1 MYIRSSFRSVG
12 LKALFTFSLIA
23 SLAGFSFGQTT
34 TGTITGTVTDPK
46 GLSMTNVNVVVRNM
60 DTGSNHLVTSNDAG
74 VYVAPLLQPGNYSL
88 TATKEGFAKMER
100 TGVMVLLGQTLTI
113 DFQMSLETQQQV
125 VTVTEQTP
133 LIETSKTEQSQNVS
147 EDLVA
152 NLPLASRRWE
162 EFVLLTPGVTTDG
175 TTGLSSFHGISAL
188 YNNNSVD
195 GANNTQA
202 FFSEA
207 RGRSNIVSYVYST
220 DSIKEF
226 QVNNSSYNAELG
238 QAAGGTVN
246 AVTKSGSNQLHG
258 DAFYNLRYPSLN
270 ALDPVVIASAA
281 GANTTPTQA
290 VHQQHQFGA
299 SAGGPLIKDKL
310 FLFAT
315 YDGFRKV
322 NPVQYI
328 SSNPAIASFSC
339 PAQIAATP
347 SLCTA
352 AQTFLLSQ
360 LGAFQRNL
368 KQEVYF
374 GKLDYQLNAA
384 NHLSAVL
391 NIQNWQEPFGYNTAP
406 TFSNGGESEN
416 GFGGVHNRFLIANW
430 TTTISSN
437 KLNELR
443 FQWGRDFE
451 FDGTNSGGPH
461 VSLASITA
469 YGETSALPR
478 PAFPDEHRYQVS
490 DSFSYIRGKHIFKF
504 GADFN
509 FIHEVLINLFQG
521 DGNYNYNSPALPASV
536 GAGCLASAV
545 QRTFCGWVADTLG
558 LDLGDNLTQ
567 KHYVTFTQVNDPIT
581 HVGKDD
587 FYDDDYAA
595 FAQDSWKIRPNLTL
609 NLGLRYDIQH
619 VPAPPQPN
627 TQTPLLQLYT
637 STLNIDK
644 NNIAPRIGL
653 AWSVSP
659 NTVIRAGYGIFYGK
673 TSNSTYYAL
682 RVENGIYQITYSGC
696 GPLSS
701 NPLLKACAPQFP
713 NVFFTPPGP
722 ALSAPFAGALTPVIQ
737 NTNPPLA
744 AQAVHGMT
752 PDFQS
757 PEVQSAN
764 VSIERELPG
773 HISVSATYLLSRGE
787 FLPASYD
794 ANVAPTTL
802 TKSYDVVNSAGTTQL
817 VSTVPF
823 YTQRLNAT
831 GIILNQYSV
840 VNSWYHGMVL
850 TFRKPVSH
858 DLEVLA
864 NYTLSRARDTG
875 QISGGTNSMNN
886 SGTFFGTDGVLD
898 PYNLRE
904 DYANSD
910 IDQRHRFVS
919 SVVWTPSYAKKFSD
933 RALRMLA
940 DDWGLSTIVTVGSG
954 QPYTATIGTFIPTI
968 PVNGVPTSAVN
979 GGMTGAV
986 VGTFASSTGGRAAWL
1001 PRNSFN
1007 LPNWTNVDFRIT
1019 RGFTMHERYRLD
1031 IVADAFN
1038 LLNNTIVSAVNTQG
1052 FTESNP
1058 GSGVCAGHVNACIVP
1073 FSSFQS
1079 RTTTSSVVFG
1089 ARQLQIGARFN
1100 F

>member
-1 MYIRSSFRSVG
+1 MYVGSSLRGVG
-12 LKALFTFSLIA
+12 LTVLFALSLIA
-23 SLAGFSFGQTT
+23 SLAGFSFGQTA
-34 TGTITGTVTDPK
+34 TGTITGTITDPK
-46 GLSMTNVNVVVRNM
+46 GLSITNGNVVVRNM
-60 DTGSNHLVTSNDAG
+60 DTGISHLVTSNDAG
-74 VYVAPLLQPGNYSL
+74 VYVASLLQPGNYSL
-88 TATKEGFAKMER
+88 TVTKEGFAKMER
-100 TGVMVLLGQTLTI
+100 AGVMLMVGQTLTL
-113 DFQMSLETQQQV
+113 DFQMPLQTQQAL
-125 VTVTEQTP
+125 VTVTAETP
-133 LIETSKTEQSQNVS
+133 LIETSKTDQSQNVS
-147 EDLVA
+147 DALVA

-207 RGRSNIVSYVYST
+207 RGRSNIVSYVYSA
-220 DSIKEF
+220 DSMKEF
-226 QVNNSSYNAELG
+226 QVNNSNYNAELG

-246 AVTKSGSNQLHG
+246 AVTKSGSNQFHG

-290 VHQQHQFGA
+290 IHQQHQFGA

-352 AQTFLLSQ
+352 AQSFLLGQ

-374 GKLDYQLNAA
+374 GKLDYQLNAS

-406 TFSNGGESEN
+406 TFSNGGASEN

-430 TTTISSN
+430 NTTISSN
-437 KLNELR
+437 KLNEFR

-509 FIHEVLINLFQG
+509 FIHELLINLFQG
-521 DGNYNYNSPALPASV
+521 DGNYNYSSPALPASV
-536 GAGCLASAV
+536 GAGCLATAV
-545 QRTFCGWVADTLG
+545 QRTFCGWAADTLG
-558 LDLGDNLTQ
+558 LDLGDGLLR

-581 HVGKDD
+581 GVGKDD
-587 FYDDDYAA
+587 FYDDDYAV

-609 NLGLRYDIQH
+609 NVGLRYDIQH
-619 VPAPPQPN
+619 VPAPPTPN

-653 AWSVSP
+653 AWSISP
-659 NTVIRAGYGIFYGK
+659 KTVVRAGYGIFYGK

-696 GPLSS
+696 GPLTKLS
-701 NPLLKACAPQFP
+701 ACAPLFP

-722 ALSAPFAGALTPVIQ
+722 ALAAPFAGALAPVIQ

-764 VSIERELPG
+764 VSVERELPG
-773 HISVSATYLLSRGE
+773 HVSVSATYLLTRGE
-787 FLPASYD
+787 YLPASYD

-802 TKSYDVVNSAGTTQL
+802 TKSYDVVNSAGVTQL

-823 YTQRLNAT
+823 YTTRLNSAT

-850 TFRKPVSH
+850 SFRKPVSH
-858 DLEVLA
+858 DIEVLA

-910 IDQRHRFVS
+910 IDQRQRFVS
-919 SVVWTPSYAKKFSD
+919 SVVWTPSYGKKFSS
-933 RALRMLA
+933 RAVRTLA
-940 DDWGLSTIVTVGSG
+940 DGWSLSTIVTAGSG
-954 QPYTATIGTFIPTI
+954 QPYTATIGTFTP
-968 PVNGVPTSAVN
+968 PGSVN

-1001 PRNSFN
+1001 PRNSYN
-1007 LPNWTNVDFRIT
+1007 LPGWTNVDFRIE
-1019 RGFTMHERYRLD
+1019 REFTMRERYRLA

-1038 LLNNTIVSAVNTQG
+1038 LFNSTIVSAVNTQG
-1052 FTESNP
+1052 YTESNP

-1079 RTTTSSVVFG
+1079 RTTTSSSVFG
-1089 ARQLQIGARFN
+1089 ARQLQLGARFT

>member
-1 MYIRSSFRSVG
+1 MYVGSSLRSVG
-12 LKALFTFSLIA
+12 LKALFALSLIA
-23 SLAGFSFGQTT
+23 SLAGFSFGQTA
-34 TGTITGTVTDPK
+34 TGTITGTITDPK
-46 GLSMTNVNVVVRNM
+46 GLSITNGNVVVRNM
-60 DTGSNHLVTSNDAG
+60 DTGISHLVTSNDAG
-74 VYVAPLLQPGNYSL
+74 VYVASLLQPGNYSL
-88 TATKEGFAKMER
+88 TVTKEGFAKMER
-100 TGVMVLLGQTLTI
+100 AGVMLMVGQTLTL
-113 DFQMSLETQQQV
+113 DFQMPLQTQQAL
-125 VTVTEQTP
+125 VTVTAETP
-133 LIETSKTEQSQNVS
+133 LIETSKTDQSQNVS
-147 EDLVA
+147 DALVA

-207 RGRSNIVSYVYST
+207 RGRSNIVSYVYSA
-220 DSIKEF
+220 DSMKEF
-226 QVNNSSYNAELG
+226 QVNNSNYNAELG

-246 AVTKSGSNQLHG
+246 AVTKSGSNQFHG

-270 ALDPVVIASAA
+270 ALDPVVIVSAA

-352 AQTFLLSQ
+352 AQSFLLGQ

-374 GKLDYQLNAA
+374 GKLDYQLNAS

-406 TFSNGGESEN
+406 TFSNGGASEN

-430 TTTISSN
+430 NTTISSN
-437 KLNELR
+437 KLNEFR

-509 FIHEVLINLFQG
+509 FIHELLINLFQG
-521 DGNYNYNSPALPASV
+521 DGNYSYSSPALPASV
-536 GAGCLASAV
+536 GAGCLATAV

-558 LDLGDNLTQ
+558 LDLGDGLLR

-581 HVGKDD
+581 GVGKDD

-595 FAQDSWKIRPNLTL
+595 FAQDSWKIRPHLTL
-609 NLGLRYDIQH
+609 NLGVRYDIQH

-644 NNIAPRIGL
+644 NNIAPRIGV
-653 AWSVSP
+653 AWSVTP
-659 NTVIRAGYGIFYGK
+659 TTVIRAGYGIFYGK

-696 GPLSS
+696 GPLTKLS
-701 NPLLKACAPQFP
+701 ACAPLFP

-722 ALSAPFAGALTPVIQ
+722 ALAAPFAGALAPVIQ

-764 VSIERELPG
+764 VSVERELPG
-773 HISVSATYLLSRGE
+773 HISVSATYLLTRGE
-787 FLPASYD
+787 YLPASYD
-794 ANVAPTTL
+794 ANVVPTTL
-802 TKSYDVVNSAGTTQL
+802 TKSYDVVNSAGATQL

-823 YTQRLNAT
+823 YTTRLNPST

-840 VNSWYHGMVL
+840 VNSWYHGLVL
-850 TFRKPVSH
+850 SFRKPLSH
-858 DLEVLA
+858 DVEVLA

-898 PYNLRE
+898 PYNLKE

-910 IDQRHRFVS
+910 IDQRQRFVS
-919 SVVWTPSYAKKFSD
+919 SVVWTPSYAKKFSSKAV
-933 RALRMLA
+933 RTLA
-940 DDWGLSTIVTVGSG
+940 SDWSLSTIVTAGSG
-954 QPYTATIGTFIPTI
+954 QPYTATIGTFTP
-968 PVNGVPTSAVN
+968 PGSVN

-1001 PRNSFN
+1001 PRNSYN
-1007 LPNWTNVDFRIT
+1007 LPGWTNVDFRVE
-1019 RGFTMHERYRLD
+1019 REFTMRERYRLA

-1038 LLNNTIVSAVNTQG
+1038 LFNSTIVSAVNTQG
-1052 FTESNP
+1052 YTESNP

-1079 RTTTSSVVFG
+1079 RTTTSSSVFG
-1089 ARQLQIGARFN
+1089 ARQLQLGARFT